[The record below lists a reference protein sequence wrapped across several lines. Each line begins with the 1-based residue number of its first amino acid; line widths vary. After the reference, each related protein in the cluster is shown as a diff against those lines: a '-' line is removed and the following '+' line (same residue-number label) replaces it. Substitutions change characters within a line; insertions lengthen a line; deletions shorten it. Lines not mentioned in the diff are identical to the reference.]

1 VVSSSRDNTLKVWD
15 MRKRN
20 RCLFT
25 LQDHR
30 DWVKC
35 FQFDSK
41 RLVSGSYDHTIKV
54 WDMKTGRCTRTL
66 TGHTGAVNSV
76 RYDADAVTLVSGS
89 ADRTLRLWQLKTGD
103 CLRTYEGHTGE
114 VETFAIADGRMYS
127 GANDGAICTWALD
140 DASPVVKPQFTL
152 AGSHTDAVVVLQ
164 PLPSGELDGGALNDS
179 GRKQTFGRIVSG
191 SADGTCKLWRFLGS
205 PTIALADAGSSGA
218 PIAAGSTT
226 ATTATS
232 SSAAAAAAATAAASG
247 GGGVSPA
254 LDRKA
259 SGGGKSKGATKTS
272 SFLSPR

>member
-1 VVSSSRDNTLKVWD
+1 VVSSSRDTTLKVWD

-25 LQDHR
+25 LKDHR

-35 FQFDSK
+35 FQFDGK

-76 RYDADAVTLVSGS
+76 RYDTDAATLVSGS

-205 PTIALADAGSSGA
+205 PTVALADA
-218 PIAAGSTT
+218 AAVARRRQRRDGGV
-226 ATTATS
+226 
-232 SSAAAAAAATAAASG
+232 AAAAAAAVG
-247 GGGVSPA
+247 GIGWLVAGARPQVKRWQVKGRDQDAVVSVA
-254 LDRKA
+254 EVSNIK
-259 SGGGKSKGATKTS
+259 
-272 SFLSPR
+272 